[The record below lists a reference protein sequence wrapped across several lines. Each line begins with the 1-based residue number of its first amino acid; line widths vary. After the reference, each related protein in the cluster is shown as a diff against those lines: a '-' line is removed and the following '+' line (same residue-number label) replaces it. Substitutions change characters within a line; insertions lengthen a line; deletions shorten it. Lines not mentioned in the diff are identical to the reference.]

1 MVEEANKVRSF
12 FSIRLNAAW
21 VVVLATVLITLASY
35 LDNLSGRNF
44 GLSAFYLIPI
54 CWACWKAGRN
64 VGIFMAVISSIAW
77 LYLNGFIYKH
87 PLIAYWNAFMLLV
100 LYLVVVFLLSASQK
114 AHRNLAEMIK
124 ALQAEMAERKRLE
137 MAAIQAER
145 LAVVGTMAAQVAHE
159 VRNPL
164 GSIMLNLDL
173 LEKEY
178 SKRDGTAISDEIL
191 ALFGDIRAEIQ
202 RIKRFIEYYLKFA
215 RLPRQERHPLELNEF
230 LDEKLSFMGGE
241 FERAKVKVHTGFDGA
256 VGKVNADSEQLWQ
269 ATLNLIHN
277 SMDAMPTGGELTV
290 GTWREGGQ
298 TRIRVSDRGQGMNED
313 QMQRVFTPFFTT
325 KQSGTGLGLTLVRQ
339 IAVEH
344 GGHVECESHV
354 GEGTT
359 FTIFLPSMEK
369 FRQSNQSKHFSAEDD
384 ARQRVEKGA
393 NDGQEIV

>member
-1 MVEEANKVRSF
+1 MEETNQLKSF
-12 FSIRLNAAW
+12 FSGRLNAGW
-21 VVVLATVLITLASY
+21 VVVLATGLIILASY

-54 CWACWKAGRN
+54 CWTCWRAGRN

-87 PLIAYWNAFMLLV
+87 PMIAYWNTFMLLV
-100 LYLVVVFLLSASQK
+100 LYLVVVFLLSAFQK
-114 AHRNLAEMIK
+114 AHRHLAEMVK

-159 VRNPL
+159 IRNPL
-164 GSIMLNLDL
+164 GSITLNLDL
-173 LEKEY
+173 LEKECDKAAGADVP
-178 SKRDGTAISDEIL
+178 SETMT
-191 ALFGDIRAEIQ
+191 LFGDIRAEIQ

-215 RLPRQERHPLELNEF
+215 RLPKQERHPLELNEF
-230 LDEKLSFMGGE
+230 LEEKLSFMGGE
-241 FERAKVKVHTGFDGA
+241 FERAKVKVHTGFDRA
-256 VGKVNADSEQLWQ
+256 VGKINADSEQLWQ

-277 SMDAMPTGGELTV
+277 GMDAMPAGGELIV

-298 TRIRVSDRGQGMNED
+298 TRIRVSDRGHGMNQD
-313 QMQRVFTPFFTT
+313 QMQHVFTPFFTT
-325 KQSGTGLGLTLVRQ
+325 KPSGTGLGLTLVQQ

-359 FTIFLPSMEK
+359 FTIFLPSVEK
-369 FRQSNQSKHFSAEDD
+369 SRHDNQSKRAGAEDD
-384 ARQRVEKGA
+384 GFQRVEKGA
-393 NDGQEIV
+393 NDGPEIV